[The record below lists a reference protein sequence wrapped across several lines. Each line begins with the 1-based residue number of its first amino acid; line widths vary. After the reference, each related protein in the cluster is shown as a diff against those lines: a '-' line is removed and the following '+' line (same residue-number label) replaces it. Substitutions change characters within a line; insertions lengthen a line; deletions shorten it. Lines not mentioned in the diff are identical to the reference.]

1 MKKDFLLVF
10 GLLLGTSGMFAQNTW
25 YCDEYPDFQ
34 PQLVQR
40 TQTELTYYMSSE
52 QTSSM
57 PPADSIWVVDTA
69 YVRVMTITAQEGEP
83 ISISNLKWGI
93 YLFKIKLGDCEWG
106 KIFFRRKDS
115 DIQGVE
121 NTSILK
127 PSATKLLRDGQL
139 LIQND
144 DKLYNAQGVRLQ

>member
-1 MKKDFLLVF
+1 
-10 GLLLGTSGMFAQNTW
+10 
-25 YCDEYPDFQ
+25 
-34 PQLVQR
+34 
-40 TQTELTYYMSSE
+40 
-52 QTSSM
+52 
-57 PPADSIWVVDTA
+57 
-69 YVRVMTITAQEGEP
+69 MTITAQEGEP

-127 PSATKLLRDGQL
+127 PAATKLLHDGNL
-139 LIQND
+139 FIKID
-144 DKLYNAQGVRLQ
+144 DKTYTLTGQEVK